1 MENKSKLVSISLA
14 IALIIGFF
22 YYDNQ
27 INNLEQSH
35 INSLTKT
42 QSEHNLRIQELEYSH
57 RETISKLQNSN
68 NNKQTATSDTGAP
81 INSKGTIIT
90 THAEDKT
97 TTDTSTLITNLQ
109 NNIIDLKTKVIER
122 DALIDSMEYDASKS
136 NNAQVVCSEAKQK
149 QNSCK
154 NIDTIELQL
163 IEKNSQLKEAQK
175 ALSLAKINVAV
186 LLDEKERAN
195 KAITA
200 AKNLT
205 ESLKIVEEKLYSSQQ
220 DLQKSLNSQT
230 ELSNIV
236 TVKSGIVESLN
247 NKLKIIEK
255 DIATTKNDLSA
266 SIKDNEIN
274 TSELSQTTEKL
285 ITALKQ
291 LRSTELELKISEI
304 KLSNISNTKTDQNKR
319 IMSNS
324 IDRVKK
330 SKENKGVNFSVYL
343 TGFSEEEINDYCLSI
358 KDSATQDVEA
368 FGIIISSD
376 EEAKSTYK
384 KLCVET
390 NLDN

>member
-1 MENKSKLVSISLA
+1 
-14 IALIIGFF
+14 
-22 YYDNQ
+22 
-27 INNLEQSH
+27 
-35 INSLTKT
+35 
-42 QSEHNLRIQELEYSH
+42 
-57 RETISKLQNSN
+57 
-68 NNKQTATSDTGAP
+68 
-81 INSKGTIIT
+81 
-90 THAEDKT
+90 
-97 TTDTSTLITNLQ
+97 
-109 NNIIDLKTKVIER
+109 
-122 DALIDSMEYDASKS
+122 
-136 NNAQVVCSEAKQK
+136 VVCSEAKQK

-195 KAITA
+195 KAITT
-200 AKNLT
+200 AKNLA